1 MSLVSREIRD
11 TNDIEHIKNIAFTQV
26 VKIKFK

>member
-1 MSLVSREIRD
+1 MSLVSRGIRY

-26 VKIKFK
+26 VKDKI